1 MRLIGHLETE
11 SLART
16 FADYLYVQG
25 IDNQL
30 EFQKEEGW
38 GIWIREEDKLD
49 PAAKLLANFR
59 ENPRHPRYHT
69 EAKSAAQLRAQE
81 EKDDAAYRKKLR
93 TRPQLFKPLTAY
105 GFGPLTFALIVIC
118 AVVFI
123 LSWFTTS
130 LDVVGGLS
138 ISTSFADHRD
148 LNSMLPEIRHGQL
161 WRLFTPI
168 FIHFGIVHILFNMLC
183 LRDLGS
189 MI

>member
-59 ENPRHPRYHT
+59 ENPRDPRYQT

-81 EKDDAAYRKKLR
+81 EKEDAAYRKKLHSR
-93 TRPQLFKPLTAY
+93 RQLFKPLAAY
-105 GFGPLTFALIVIC
+105 GFGPLTFALIVVC
-118 AVVFI
+118 VAVFVLSRFATNLDAIRGLFI
-123 LSWFTTS
+123 S
-130 LDVVGGLS
+130 D
-138 ISTSFADHRD
+138 
-148 LNSMLPEIRHGQL
+148 
-161 WRLFTPI
+161 
-168 FIHFGIVHILFNMLC
+168 
-183 LRDLGS
+183 
-189 MI
+189 